1 MHCVEFYLNS
11 DRYFRRQ
18 KKFLRIIIEQLTDF
32 TKSTEKIAKAV
43 SQKEGVEISKK
54 SVERCPEV
62 NQLGEIKRKLMK
74 SGLISELNSIN
85 KGEEENNPEGE
96 WEIVD
101 LDYFDK
107 YIKKYYI
114 IYSTIWFNKDLPY

>member
-1 MHCVEFYLNS
+1 M
-11 DRYFRRQ
+11 
-18 KKFLRIIIEQLTDF
+18 RIIIEQLTDF